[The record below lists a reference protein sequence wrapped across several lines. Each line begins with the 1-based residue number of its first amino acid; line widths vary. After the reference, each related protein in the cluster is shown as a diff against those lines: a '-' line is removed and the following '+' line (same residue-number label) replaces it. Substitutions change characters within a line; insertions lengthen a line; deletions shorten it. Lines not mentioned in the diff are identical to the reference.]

1 VFETVITIA
10 FQSIFS
16 FEMHQIFFLNLFL
29 TSAHQNDKKAKNN
42 FEQKKI
48 ELFENNV
55 LNTPSSLGFLF

>member
-1 VFETVITIA
+1 
-10 FQSIFS
+10 
-16 FEMHQIFFLNLFL
+16 L